1 MMMRSKTTTACR
13 QLGFT
18 LIEVMLAMAITAF
31 IAVIAYSGLSAAINA
46 SERQQLQVQ
55 RLGDIQLSL
64 SVLERDIRY
73 AVLRGIVDEYG
84 DRQSAMLGGIQQEYV
99 LQLTRSG
106 WDNPAN
112 QRRSE
117 LQRVR
122 YLLEDD
128 QLWRESWLVLD
139 RLDSEEGLQRVMLIA
154 EVTNFEIAFLN
165 GESTAASQSPLG
177 GEWID
182 DWSPERGA
190 DRLPRAVELKLEL
203 EGFGQ
208 VRRVFEV
215 LQ

>member
-1 MMMRSKTTTACR
+1 MRMNRPS
-13 QLGFT
+13 GFT

-31 IAVIAYSGLSAAINA
+31 IAVIAYTGLSAAINA

-55 RLGDIQLSL
+55 SLGNIQLTL
-64 SVLERDIRY
+64 TVMERDIRS
-73 AVLRGIVDEYG
+73 AVRRTVKDEYG
-84 DRQSAMLGGIQQEYV
+84 DTRPAMAGGTQQEYL
-99 LQLTRSG
+99 LQLTRAG

-128 QLWRESWLVLD
+128 ELWRESWLVLD
-139 RLDSEEGLQRVMLIA
+139 RLDSEEGQQRLLLIA
-154 EVTNFEIAFLN
+154 GVTSFELSFLDD
-165 GESTAASQSPLG
+165 SSSSASQSPLG

-182 DWSPERGA
+182 DWSPDAGLE
-190 DRLPRAVELKLEL
+190 RLPRAVEIRLEI
-203 EGFGQ
+203 ENFGP
-208 VRRVFEV
+208 VRRVFEI